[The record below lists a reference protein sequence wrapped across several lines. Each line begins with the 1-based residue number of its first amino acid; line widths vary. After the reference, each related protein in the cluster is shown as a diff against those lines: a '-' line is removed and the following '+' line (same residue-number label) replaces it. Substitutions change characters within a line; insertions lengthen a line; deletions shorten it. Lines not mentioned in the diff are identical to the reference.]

1 MAVVLDNSAD
11 SLFLAGNHSLVPQV
25 NSCWVKTKRLLSSS
39 IINLPDSISKLA
51 NTATATSKWN
61 KLKIMAELLDNAILE
76 L

>member
-39 IINLPDSISKLA
+39 IINLPDSIYKLA
-51 NTATATSKWN
+51 NTSSVPWMPLQLQNGITETN
-61 KLKIMAELLDNAILE
+61 DRIIG
-76 L
+76 